1 MSEQKITIIKPDIWS
16 IIKIVGI
23 CLGLWF
29 LYIIRDII
37 LIVLVAGLLATI
49 ITPIVNYFERK
60 KIPRWLGAF
69 FVFVIIFLVLGL
81 ISWAVVPM
89 AISQSKLFIEQV
101 PVFLKSFLANASIE
115 TQVQFSGLLNQWLN
129 TSPISGKAF
138 FSLLGN
144 VAGQIIS
151 FLMILIIAFYLSVRK
166 KETRSR
172 FGSLLPVK
180 YKKLFSNFA
189 TSSQKEIGDW
199 GRGMLILCLFVG
211 VLTYIGL
218 SVLGVKFALTLAL
231 IAGITELVPYI
242 GPWLGGI
249 PAVMIAFLASPTL
262 ALVVIILYIVVQQI
276 QNILVTPYIMH
287 KAVGLDP
294 LVIIVILLIGG
305 KIAGP
310 LGMILAVPA
319 ATILSILF
327 KEYLK
332 YKEAIVKN

>member
-1 MSEQKITIIKPDIWS
+1 MSEAKITIIKPDIWS

-37 LIVLVAGLLATI
+37 LIVLVAGVLATI

-69 FVFVIIFLVLGL
+69 FVFIIIFLILGL
-81 ISWAVVPM
+81 IGWTVVPM
-89 AISQSKLFIEQV
+89 AISQGKLFVEQA
-101 PVFLKSFLANASIE
+101 PVILKSFLTNASIE
-115 TQVQFSGLLNQWLN
+115 TQAQFSGLLSQWLN
-129 TSPISGKAF
+129 TSPINGKAF

-151 FLMILIIAFYLSVRK
+151 FLMILIIAFYLSVKKRK
-166 KETRSR
+166 TQSP

-180 YKKLFSNFA
+180 YKKLFNNFA

-218 SVLGVKFALTLAL
+218 SILGVKFALTLAL
-231 IAGITELVPYI
+231 IAGITELVPYV
-242 GPWLGGI
+242 GPWLGGV

-262 ALVVIILYIVVQQI
+262 ALLVIILYIVIQQI
-276 QNILVTPYIMH
+276 ENALIAPYIMH

-294 LVIIVILLIGG
+294 LAIIIILLIGG
-305 KIAGP
+305 KVAGP
-310 LGMILAVPA
+310 LGMILAVPV

-327 KEYLK
+327 REYLK
-332 YKEAIVKN
+332 YKESIVKN

>member
-1 MSEQKITIIKPDIWS
+1 MSEQKITIIKPDLWS

-23 CLGLWF
+23 CLGLWL
-29 LYIIRDII
+29 LYIIRDVI

-49 ITPIVNYFERK
+49 ITPMVNYFERRK
-60 KIPRWLGAF
+60 MPRWLGAF
-69 FVFVIIFLVLGL
+69 LVYIIIFSVLGL
-81 ISWAVVPM
+81 IGLAVVPM
-89 AISQSKLFIEQV
+89 AISQTKLFVEQV
-101 PVFLKSFLANASIE
+101 PGILESFLANASIE
-115 TQVQFSGLLNQWLN
+115 TQTQFSGLLNQWLN

-138 FSLLGN
+138 FTLLGS

-151 FLMILIIAFYLSVRK
+151 FLMILVIAFYLSVK
-166 KETRSR
+166 KKGPQSR
-172 FGSLLPVK
+172 FSSFLPVK
-180 YKKLFSNFA
+180 YRRMLKNFT

-231 IAGITELVPYI
+231 IAGLTELVPYI
-242 GPWLGGI
+242 GPWLGGV

-276 QNILVTPYIMH
+276 QGILITPYVMH

-294 LVIIVILLIGG
+294 LVVIVVLLIGG

-310 LGMILAVPA
+310 LGMIIAVPV

-327 KEYLK
+327 REYSK
-332 YKEAIVKN
+332 YKEAV